1 MHYVVIGA
9 SAAGIS
15 GVTELR
21 KQDPAAQI
29 TLISTDE
36 HIYSR
41 CILHHYLDGI
51 RDVKQLEFVEDGFI
65 EKKNI
70 NWLKG
75 VSVTSLQDETKTLA
89 LSNGETVTYDKLLL
103 ATGAHTFFPPVTNL
117 VGAKGV
123 YGLRT
128 LDDAKQIREKAQE
141 AKNII
146 VMGAGLVGIDAL
158 TGLLHYGKNLTLVE
172 FKSHMLSIQL
182 DQEAARTYQD
192 AFAKEGVT
200 QYYNTAAQEVILDES
215 GAIKQ
220 LALSNGEV
228 LDCDFLIVA
237 TGVRSSV
244 GYLEGSNV
252 ETDRFGLL
260 FNEFGETNVA
270 DVYGAGDVSG
280 RNPIWPAAVKEG
292 LIAASNM
299 CGNRR
304 ELTDFFASK
313 STMSFLGIRS
323 LSVGTYEV
331 PDESYIVEVQTD
343 DFGNYKK
350 IIHKD
355 GVITGAIIQ
364 GDLAFAGVLTQLI
377 REKINIQA
385 INKSVFDLSYADFFK
400 ETEDY
405 QFTY

>member
-75 VSVTSLQDETKTLA
+75 VSVTSLQDETKTLV

-343 DFGNYKK
+343 EFGNYKK

>member
-75 VSVTSLQDETKTLA
+75 VSVTSLQDETKTLV